1 MDSRLSAFLERADAV
16 LARLEPLLP
25 APRQT
30 IDWNQCLAARWQRE
44 GRNGFL
50 LPLDVSLDMRLSDLI
65 GVDKQRETLARNTQ
79 QFIDG
84 LPANHA
90 LLWGSR
96 GTGKSSMVRA
106 LLAQHAKAGLRL
118 IEIERDH
125 LADLP
130 RVVEQLLKLPQR
142 FILFCDDLSF
152 EAGEGDYRVLKSVLD
167 GSLEQAPENVLLY
180 ATSNRRHLVPENQS
194 DNDNWKRVDGEL
206 HPSEAVEDK
215 IALSDRFGLWLSFY
229 PFTQEHF
236 LDVVEQV
243 ASQVFVPLCVGGGL
257 SHIDDMDAVLQAGAE
272 KVSLNTAAV
281 KNPGLISEGA
291 ARYGSQAIV
300 VGMDVLKVPVSATF
314 PSGYQIYINGGRTP
328 VELDAIAWAKK
339 CQELGAGE
347 LCINSI
353 DADGTLDGYEISL
366 NSTVAGEV
374 RIPIIASGGAG
385 NPGHIH
391 EVLTK
396 GKASAALLAS
406 IVHYGSY
413 SIKELKEYA
422 SERGVPM
429 RLTW

>member
-1 MDSRLSAFLERADAV
+1 MDSRLNAFLERADAV

-25 APRQT
+25 APRAV
-30 IDWNQCLAARWQRE
+30 IDWNHCLAARWQRE
-44 GRNGFL
+44 GRSGFL
-50 LPLDVSLDMRLSDLI
+50 LPLEVSLDMRLSDLI
-65 GVDKQRETLARNTQ
+65 GVDKQREQLARNTQ
-79 QFIDG
+79 QFLEG

-236 LDVVEQV
+236 LDVVEHWIGEL
-243 ASQVFVPLCVGGGL
+243 ANKAGL
-257 SHIDDMDAVLQAGAE
+257 QWQRDEALDILAVRWATGRGNRNGRCAYQF
-272 KVSLNTAAV
+272 
-281 KNPGLISEGA
+281 
-291 ARYGSQAIV
+291 ARYW
-300 VGMDVLKVPVSATF
+300 VGLK
-314 PSGYQIYINGGRTP
+314 
-328 VELDAIAWAKK
+328 
-339 CQELGAGE
+339 
-347 LCINSI
+347 
-353 DADGTLDGYEISL
+353 
-366 NSTVAGEV
+366 
-374 RIPIIASGGAG
+374 
-385 NPGHIH
+385 
-391 EVLTK
+391 
-396 GKASAALLAS
+396 LL
-406 IVHYGSY
+406 
-413 SIKELKEYA
+413 
-422 SERGVPM
+422 ERQP
-429 RLTW
+429 